1 MSDYRVV
8 AAVMATVQN
17 MLQDAIGEAVPGA
30 VVRTGPPEEEA
41 PDQVAEGLVKVFLF
55 RVEPNPTM
63 RNAELPVRGPDGGV
77 VKQPQM
83 AVNLDILLSF
93 YGNERRKI
101 PYLLLG
107 LSLAALHAEPY
118 PSIRHMPRTSAAGGN
133 GSPDPVSAS
142 LAGSGLELQSH
153 ALRLSLLPLGHDEL
167 FPLFSHIPFVMS
179 VAYRAQVVLIEP
191 FATPEPALPVRR
203 ADFFMPPQSPPL
215 LERVEPALLPW
226 SASAEVVLSGQAL
239 SAGAEGGRG
248 PRVLFDEL
256 EAEPRPESGGR
267 LRCFLPDG
275 LQAGMHLVR
284 VVRSA
289 GGGEG
294 SPDVESN
301 PLALAVEPVVREAS
315 ARVGEDGA
323 GVELRVD
330 FAPEV
335 WATTPVVV
343 LLNPVSDAG
352 SDTAGGGRPSRA
364 YAVRGRVEPTAPDRV
379 ELEVDVEPGN
389 YLVRLQVDGVTSRL
403 ATGPDGAFDAPRV
416 EIPAATGSAGTSPEE
431 GE

>member
-17 MLQDAIGEAVPGA
+17 MLQDAIGEAAPGA

-63 RNAELPVRGPDGGV
+63 RNAELPVRAADGRV
-77 VKQPQM
+77 IKQPQM
-83 AVNLDILLSF
+83 AVNLDILFSF

-107 LSLAALHAEPY
+107 LTLAALHAEPY
-118 PSIRHMPRTSAAGGN
+118 PSVRHMPRTSAAGGN

-153 ALRLSLLPLGHDEL
+153 ALRLSLLPLGHEEL

-191 FATPEPALPVRR
+191 FANPEPALPVRR
-203 ADFFMPPQSPPL
+203 ADFFVPPQAPPL
-215 LERVEPALLPW
+215 LERVEPALLTW
-226 SASAEVVLSGQAL
+226 AAGAEVVLSGQQLAAGTGQA
-239 SAGAEGGRG
+239 AGAGL
-248 PRVLFDEL
+248 RVLFDDL
-256 EAEPRPESGGR
+256 EAEPRVESSR
-267 LRCFLPDG
+267 SLRCFLPDG

-284 VVRSA
+284 VVRPA

-294 SPDVESN
+294 SPNVESN
-301 PLALAVEPVVREAS
+301 PLALAVEPVVREARATLS
-315 ARVGEDGA
+315 GDGSS
-323 GVELRVD
+323 VELRVA
-330 FAPEV
+330 FEPEV

-343 LLNPVSDAG
+343 LLNPVSDA
-352 SDTAGGGRPSRA
+352 AGNRPSRA
-364 YAVRGRVEPTAPDRV
+364 YAVSGRVEPTVPDRV
-379 ELEVDVEPGN
+379 DLEVDVEPGS
-389 YLVRLQVDGVTSRL
+389 YLVRLQIDGVTSRL
-403 ATGPDGAFDAPRV
+403 ATGPDGTFDAPRV
-416 EIPAATGSAGTSPEE
+416 EIPEVPPDASE
-431 GE
+431 GEGPR

>member
-203 ADFFMPPQSPPL
+203 ADFFMPPQSPWMAFLNSRPL
-215 LERVEPALLPW
+215 PVEP
-226 SASAEVVLSGQAL
+226 
-239 SAGAEGGRG
+239 R
-248 PRVLFDEL
+248 
-256 EAEPRPESGGR
+256 
-267 LRCFLPDG
+267 
-275 LQAGMHLVR
+275 
-284 VVRSA
+284 
-289 GGGEG
+289 
-294 SPDVESN
+294 
-301 PLALAVEPVVREAS
+301 
-315 ARVGEDGA
+315 
-323 GVELRVD
+323 
-330 FAPEV
+330 
-335 WATTPVVV
+335 
-343 LLNPVSDAG
+343 
-352 SDTAGGGRPSRA
+352 
-364 YAVRGRVEPTAPDRV
+364 
-379 ELEVDVEPGN
+379 
-389 YLVRLQVDGVTSRL
+389 
-403 ATGPDGAFDAPRV
+403 
-416 EIPAATGSAGTSPEE
+416 
-431 GE
+431 